1 MSSTPTLNEALNEVD
16 YVLGR
21 LEQGSELLR
30 SILVDAPD
38 AAEDGLRYLVE
49 AQDLFRVEASKAMEQ
64 VWAAVR
70 AEVRGPQA

>member
-1 MSSTPTLNEALNEVD
+1 MSTPTLNEALNEID

-49 AQDLFRVEASKAMEQ
+49 AQDLFRVEAVKAMEQ

-70 AEVRGPQA
+70 AEAGRAQA